1 MLFSG
6 LWKKADITKMGNISK
21 KEKFLKMI
29 GKYKDKLPKIH
40 KSCFIADNVVI
51 FGDVTIEED
60 ASVWFS
66 SVIRG
71 DSNGIL
77 IGRGSNI
84 QDNCTLHA
92 NPGQSPVLIGEYVTV
107 GHNVML
113 HGCKIGN
120 NSLIGIGT
128 VVLDDVEIGE
138 ETIIGAG
145 SLVTANKKIPAGV
158 LCMGSPAKVVRE
170 LTAEERK
177 QLRHTA
183 EHYIEI
189 AKDYSEMSKEK
200 GE

>member
-1 MLFSG
+1 
-6 LWKKADITKMGNISK
+6 
-21 KEKFLKMI
+21 MI

-40 KSCFIADNVVI
+40 KSCFIADNAAI
-51 FGDVTIEED
+51 FGEVTIEKD
-60 ASVWFS
+60 ASVWFGT
-66 SVIRG
+66 VIRG
-71 DSNGIL
+71 DSNGIF

-92 NPGQSPVLIGEYVTV
+92 NLGQSPVIIGEYVTV
-107 GHNVML
+107 GHNAML
-113 HGCKIGN
+113 HGCKVGN
-120 NSLIGIGT
+120 NSLIGIGA

-138 ETIIGAG
+138 ESIIGAG
-145 SLVTANKKIPAGV
+145 SLVTANKKIPGGV

-189 AKDYSEMSKEK
+189 AREYSEMREIQGK
-200 GE
+200 